1 MSKKIKWMD
10 VMWHDSV
17 HPHPQC
23 TILGGH
29 IILYYTMMAC
39 YKQDGKPVDY
49 FILEGKN
56 HLLQLSG
63 DTKQNAKDSCTEMY

>member
-17 HPHPQC
+17 HPP
-23 TILGGH
+23 TILGSH
-29 IILYYTMMAC
+29 IILYYTTMAC